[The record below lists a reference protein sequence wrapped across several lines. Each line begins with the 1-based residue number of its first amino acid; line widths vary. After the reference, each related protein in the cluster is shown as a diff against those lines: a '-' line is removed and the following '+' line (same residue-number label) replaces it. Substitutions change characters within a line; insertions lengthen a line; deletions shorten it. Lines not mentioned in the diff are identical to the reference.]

1 MHRLPV
7 GVDRVLIQ
15 DNSKEIIMATKRRTA
30 LSPKPKS
37 VWKASHPRSIAA
49 TARRTLK
56 KRK

>member
-1 MHRLPV
+1 
-7 GVDRVLIQ
+7 
-15 DNSKEIIMATKRRTA
+15 MATKRRTA

-49 TARRTLK
+49 TARRVLK